1 MDRKTETVAEALAV
15 AWREGGSAAPL
26 AAELHPTNFDE
37 SFQVQDALNRRLGF
51 ELAGWKIGVTSRAGK
66 EKFGI
71 DHPGA
76 FGRVYRSITREHP
89 ARFRM
94 SDFRNPPPLE
104 GEFAFRLGRDL
115 PPREEPYSEAEVRD
129 AVSELIMAIDMVDT
143 RWGVPPF
150 ELTPF
155 QANADNGC
163 AGGFVIGGVLE
174 GWETLDVAGLPVNLY
189 LDGELAGESWEG
201 EQRCSLDELFAALH
215 WGANHLSGRGLGF
228 RAGQVVSTGS
238 PHQPVPAMPGAEAVI
253 RYGDLGEIRVT
264 VEA

>member
-1 MDRKTETVAEALAV
+1 MDRKTETVAEALAD
-15 AWREGGSAAPL
+15 AWRGGGSAAPL
-26 AAELHPTNFDE
+26 AAELHPTTFDE
-37 SFQVQDALNRRLGF
+37 SFRVQDALNRRLDF

-76 FGRVYRSITREHP
+76 FGRVYSRITREHP

-94 SDFRNPPPLE
+94 RDFRNPPPLE

-129 AVSELIMAIDMVDT
+129 AVSGLIMAIDMVDT

-150 ELTPF
+150 ELTPY
-155 QANADNGC
+155 QANADNAC
-163 AGGFVIGGVLE
+163 AGGFVVGGTLE

-189 LDGELAGESWEG
+189 LDGRLAGESWEG
-201 EQRCSLDELFAALH
+201 DQRCSLGELYAALH

-238 PHQPVPAMPGAEAVI
+238 PHLPVPAEPGAEAVI